1 MEMKSPGK
9 EKDEKKIEQM
19 EKKEILEWKEP
30 HQKKIGNTVASSFKM
45 IL

>member
-1 MEMKSPGK
+1 
-9 EKDEKKIEQM
+9 M

-45 IL
+45 ILWLNIIEKSTIWME